1 MSCAAALRPTPSSAC
16 SRPRRPERSRDDPYP
31 YGVKSNRQ
39 TLDTLAAYSHEQGL
53 TPRQLAVEEV
63 FAPSTLDL

>member
-1 MSCAAALRPTPSSAC
+1 MEVYFRLGLLPADAEEAV
-16 SRPRRPERSRDDPYP
+16 RSDPYP

-39 TLDTLAAYSHEQGL
+39 ILETIAQYSHEQGL
-53 TPRQLAVEEV
+53 TPRVLALDEI